1 MEQEFDGK
9 VSLVTG
15 ASRGI
20 GKGIALKL
28 VSLGS
33 KVAINYRS
41 NDDEAEKV
49 LCEIEQGGG
58 EAMLVKYD
66 ISDSSA
72 VKAMTREIVDKWEK
86 IDILVNNAGIV
97 RDNLLLRMRDN
108 DWDAVL
114 NTNLRGAYLC
124 TKFALR
130 SMMDNF
136 WGRIV
141 NIASLAGITG
151 NIGQANYSASK
162 GGLIAFTKAVA
173 REVGSRNI
181 TSNVICP
188 GYIVTEMTGGAF
200 TEEMQSELFARIPL
214 QRFGKP
220 EDIANVA
227 AFLASESASYVTAQA
242 ISVDGGII

>member
-1 MEQEFDGK
+1 MQKELEGK

-28 VSLGS
+28 ALLGS

-41 NDDEAEKV
+41 NDDEAVKV
-49 LCEIEQGGG
+49 LSEIEKGGG
-58 EAMLVKYD
+58 EAMLVKCD
-66 ISDSSA
+66 ITDSS
-72 VKAMTREIVDKWEK
+72 VVRTMTREIIDKWGK

-97 RDNLLLRMRDN
+97 KDNLLLRMRDN
-108 DWDAVL
+108 DWDDVL

-130 SMMDNF
+130 TMMDNF

-141 NIASLAGITG
+141 NISSLAGITG

-200 TEEMQSELFARIPL
+200 TEEMSNELLARIPL

-220 EDIANVA
+220 DDIANVA
-227 AFLASESASYVTAQA
+227 AFLASDRASYVTAQV

>member
-1 MEQEFDGK
+1 MEKEFEGR

-28 VSLGS
+28 ASLGS

-41 NDDEAEKV
+41 NDDEAAKV
-49 LCEIEQGGG
+49 LAEIEQGGG

-66 ISDSSA
+66 ITDSKA

-97 RDNLLLRMRDN
+97 KDSLLLRMRDA
-108 DWDAVL
+108 DWDDVL

-130 SMMDNF
+130 TMMDNF
-136 WGRIV
+136 WGRVV
-141 NIASLAGITG
+141 NISSLAGITG
-151 NIGQANYSASK
+151 NMGQVNYSASK

-200 TEEMQSELFARIPL
+200 TEEMQSELLKRIPVA
-214 QRFGKP
+214 RFGSP
-220 EDIANVA
+220 EDVANLV
-227 AFLASESASYVTAQA
+227 AFLASERAGYVSAQV
-242 ISVDGGII
+242 ISIDGGLI

>member
-1 MEQEFDGK
+1 MAKEFEGK
-9 VSLVTG
+9 VTLVTG

-20 GKGIALKL
+20 GKGIALKMA
-28 VSLGS
+28 SLGS
-33 KVAINYRS
+33 RVAVNYRS
-41 NDDEAEKV
+41 NDDEAAKV
-49 LCEIEQGGG
+49 LREIEANGG
-58 EAMLVKYD
+58 EATFAKCD
-66 ISDSSA
+66 ITDSDA
-72 VKAMTREIVDKWEK
+72 VKAMTRSIVDKWGK

-97 RDNLLLRMRDN
+97 KDNLLLRMKDR
-108 DWDAVL
+108 DWDDVL

-151 NIGQANYSASK
+151 NMGQANYSASK

-200 TEEMQSELFARIPL
+200 TDEMKDELLKRIP
-214 QRFGKP
+214 
-220 EDIANVA
+220 VA
-227 AFLASESASYVTAQA
+227 TLASRRMWLIWSRFWPVTAPA
-242 ISVDGGII
+242 TFRHR

>member
-1 MEQEFDGK
+1 MEKEFEGR
-9 VSLVTG
+9 VALVTG

-28 VSLGS
+28 ASLGS

-41 NDDEAEKV
+41 DDDEAAKV
-49 LCEIEQGGG
+49 LAAIEQGGG

-66 ISDSSA
+66 ITDSKA

-97 RDNLLLRMRDN
+97 KDSLLLRMRDA
-108 DWDAVL
+108 DWDDVL

-130 SMMDNF
+130 TMMDNF
-136 WGRIV
+136 WGRVV
-141 NIASLAGITG
+141 NISSLAGITG
-151 NIGQANYSASK
+151 NMGQVNYSASK

-200 TEEMQSELFARIPL
+200 TEEMQSELLKRIPVA
-214 QRFGKP
+214 RFGSP
-220 EDIANVA
+220 EDVANLV
-227 AFLASESASYVTAQA
+227 AFLASERAGYVSAQV
-242 ISVDGGII
+242 ISIDGGLI

>member
-1 MEQEFDGK
+1 MEKEFDGK

-130 SMMDNF
+130 SMMDNL

>member
-1 MEQEFDGK
+1 MEKEFEGR

-28 VSLGS
+28 ASLGS

-41 NDDEAEKV
+41 NDDEAAKV
-49 LCEIEQGGG
+49 LAEIEQGGG

-66 ISDSSA
+66 ITDSKA

-97 RDNLLLRMRDN
+97 KDSLLLRMRDA
-108 DWDAVL
+108 DWDDVL

-130 SMMDNF
+130 TMMDNF
-136 WGRIV
+136 WGRVV
-141 NIASLAGITG
+141 NISSLAGITG
-151 NIGQANYSASK
+151 NIGQTNYSASK

-200 TEEMQSELFARIPL
+200 TEEMQSELLKRIPVA
-214 QRFGKP
+214 RFGSP
-220 EDIANVA
+220 EDVANLV
-227 AFLASESASYVTAQA
+227 AFLASERAGYVSAQV
-242 ISVDGGII
+242 ISIDGGLI

>member
-1 MEQEFDGK
+1 MEKEFERK
-9 VSLVTG
+9 VTLVTG

-20 GKGIALKL
+20 GKGIALKMA
-28 VSLGS
+28 SLGS
-33 KVAINYRS
+33 RVAVNYRS
-41 NDDEAEKV
+41 NDDEATKV
-49 LCEIEQGGG
+49 LREIESNGG
-58 EAMLVKYD
+58 EAMPAKCD
-66 ISDSSA
+66 ITDSDA
-72 VKAMTREIVDKWEK
+72 VKAMTRGIVDKWGK

-97 RDNLLLRMRDN
+97 KDNLLLRMKDR
-108 DWDAVL
+108 DWDDVL

-151 NIGQANYSASK
+151 NMGQANYSASK

-200 TEEMQSELFARIPL
+200 TDEMKDELLKRIPVA
-214 QRFGKP
+214 RFGKP
-220 EDIANVA
+220 EDVA
-227 AFLASESASYVTAQA
+227 DLVAFLASDRAGYVSAQV
-242 ISVDGGII
+242 ISIDGGLI

>member
-1 MEQEFDGK
+1 MGKEFE
-9 VSLVTG
+9 SRITLVTG

-20 GKGIALKL
+20 GKGIALKMA
-28 VSLGS
+28 SLGS
-33 KVAINYRS
+33 KVVINYRS
-41 NDDEAEKV
+41 NDDEAAKV
-49 LCEIEQGGG
+49 LSEIEQGGG
-58 EAMLVKYD
+58 EAMLIKCD
-66 ISDSSA
+66 ITDSAA
-72 VKAMTREIVDKWEK
+72 VKAMTRQIVDKWER

-97 RDNLLLRMRDN
+97 KDNLLMRMRDA
-108 DWDAVL
+108 DWDDVL
-114 NTNLRGAYLC
+114 TTNLRGAFLC

-130 SMMDNF
+130 TMMDNF

-141 NIASLAGITG
+141 NISSLAGITG

-200 TEEMQSELFARIPL
+200 TEEMQKELLARIPL
-214 QRFGKP
+214 ARFGTP
-220 EDIANVA
+220 DDIGNTVV
-227 AFLASESASYVTAQA
+227 FLASESASYVTAQV
-242 ISVDGGII
+242 ISIDGGII

>member
-1 MEQEFDGK
+1 MQKELEDK

-28 VSLGS
+28 ALLGS

-41 NDDEAEKV
+41 NDDEAVKV
-49 LCEIEQGGG
+49 LSEIEKGDG
-58 EAMLVKYD
+58 EAMLVKCD
-66 ISDSSA
+66 ITDSS
-72 VKAMTREIVDKWEK
+72 VVRTMTREIIDKWGR

-97 RDNLLLRMRDN
+97 KDNLLLRMRDN
-108 DWDAVL
+108 DWDDVL

-130 SMMDNF
+130 TMMDNF

-141 NIASLAGITG
+141 NISSLAGITG

-162 GGLIAFTKAVA
+162 GGLIAFAKAVA

-200 TEEMQSELFARIPL
+200 TEEMNNELLARIPL

-220 EDIANVA
+220 DDIANVV
-227 AFLASESASYVTAQA
+227 AFLASDRASYVTAQV

>member
-1 MEQEFDGK
+1 MEKEFAGK
-9 VSLVTG
+9 VTLVTG

-20 GKGIALKL
+20 GKGIALKMA
-28 VSLGS
+28 SLGS

-49 LCEIEQGGG
+49 LSEIEQGDG
-58 EAMLVKYD
+58 EAMLAKCD
-66 ISDSSA
+66 ITDSKA
-72 VKAMTREIVDKWEK
+72 VKAMTRQIVDKWEK

-97 RDNLLLRMRDN
+97 KDNLLLRMRDA
-108 DWDAVL
+108 DWDDVL

-130 SMMDNF
+130 TMMDNF

-141 NIASLAGITG
+141 NISSLAGITG
-151 NIGQANYSASK
+151 NMGQANYSASK
-162 GGLIAFTKAVA
+162 GGLIAFAKAVA

-200 TEEMQSELFARIPL
+200 TDETKDELLKRIPVARL
-214 QRFGKP
+214 GTT
-220 EDIANVA
+220 EDVSNLV
-227 AFLASESASYVTAQA
+227 AFLASDRASYISAQV
-242 ISVDGGII
+242 ISIDGGLI

>member
-1 MEQEFDGK
+1 MGKEFAGK
-9 VSLVTG
+9 VTLVTG

-20 GKGIALKL
+20 GKGIALKMA
-28 VSLGS
+28 SLGS

-41 NDDEAEKV
+41 NDDEAAKV
-49 LCEIEQGGG
+49 LSEIEHGGG
-58 EAMLVKYD
+58 EAMLAKCD
-66 ISDSSA
+66 ITDSKA
-72 VKAMTREIVDKWEK
+72 VKAMTREITDKWEK

-97 RDNLLLRMRDN
+97 KDTLLLRMRDA
-108 DWDAVL
+108 DWDDVL
-114 NTNLRGAYLC
+114 NTNLRGAFLC

-130 SMMDNF
+130 TMMDNF

-200 TEEMQSELFARIPL
+200 TEEMQKELLARIPVA
-214 QRFGKP
+214 RFGKP
-220 EDIANVA
+220 EDIANMV
-227 AFLASESASYVTAQA
+227 AFLASERAGYVSAQV
-242 ISVDGGII
+242 ISIDGGLI

>member
-1 MEQEFDGK
+1 MDKEFEGR
-9 VSLVTG
+9 VALVTG

-28 VSLGS
+28 ASFGS

-41 NDDEAEKV
+41 NDEEAAKV
-49 LCEIEQGGG
+49 LSEIEQGGG

-66 ISDSSA
+66 ITDSSA
-72 VKAMTREIVDKWEK
+72 VKALTRQIVDKWGK

-97 RDNLLLRMRDN
+97 KDNLLLRMRDA
-108 DWDAVL
+108 DWDDVL

-130 SMMDNF
+130 TMMDNF

-141 NIASLAGITG
+141 NISSLAGITG
-151 NIGQANYSASK
+151 NMGQANYSASK
-162 GGLIAFTKAVA
+162 GGLIAFAKAVA

-200 TEEMQSELFARIPL
+200 AEDMQKELLARIPVS
-214 QRFGKP
+214 RFGNP
-220 EDIANVA
+220 EDVANLV
-227 AFLASESASYVTAQA
+227 AFLASERASYVSAQV
-242 ISVDGGII
+242 ISIDGGLI